1 MKKLNWGILSTSAF
15 AQRSFIP
22 AAQQSPVA
30 NVAAI
35 SSRNLSSA
43 KEVAKKM
50 GIPKVYGSYEEIIED
65 PEIDVIYNPLPNHMH
80 VEWTARA
87 IKAGKHVLCEKPLF
101 INPEEA
107 KGLIELRD
115 EYKVKVGEA
124 FMVKSHPQWQKAR
137 ELVESGA
144 LGTPS
149 MYIGTFNYYNDDPKN
164 IRNIEQYGGGALW
177 DIGCYTVMTSRYIF
191 GANPTRVV
199 ASVQK
204 DPEFNTDILSNVIL
218 EFPNEKR
225 AQFSVSTKTAKY
237 QRVQVLGS
245 EKILEI
251 MIPFNAPED
260 RPSVI
265 KINPGDILLEQEEK
279 IIIDTCN
286 HYVLEV
292 EDFTRAIEN
301 NTEVPVSLED
311 AYDHSMIINAIFKS
325 AETGQ
330 WVDIFAG

>member
-22 AAQQSPVA
+22 AAQESPVA
-30 NVAAI
+30 NVSAI
-35 SSRNLSSA
+35 SSRNLSNA
-43 KEVAKKM
+43 QEVAKKM
-50 GIPKVYGSYEEIIED
+50 GIPKVYGSYDEVIND

-80 VEWTARA
+80 VEWTAKA

-107 KGLIELRD
+107 NELIALRD

-137 ELVESGA
+137 EFVASGV
-144 LGTPS
+144 LGIPS
-149 MYIGTFNYYNDDPKN
+149 MYIGSFNYYNDDPKN

-191 GANPTRVV
+191 GENPVSVV
-199 ASVQK
+199 ASVHK
-204 DPEFNTDILSNVIL
+204 DPEFKTDILSSVIL

-237 QRVQVLGS
+237 QRVHVLGS

-251 MIPFNAPED
+251 MIPFNAPID

-265 KINPGDILLEQEEK
+265 KINPGDILFEKEEK

-286 HYVLEV
+286 HYVHEV

-301 NTEVPVSLED
+301 DTEVPVTLED

-325 AETGQ
+325 AETRQ
-330 WVDIFAG
+330 WVDIFPG

>member
-22 AAQQSPVA
+22 AAQESPVA
-30 NVAAI
+30 NVSAI
-35 SSRNLSSA
+35 ASRNLASA
-43 KEVAKKM
+43 QEVAKKM
-50 GIPKVYGSYEEIIED
+50 GIPKVYGSYDEIIND
-65 PEIDVIYNPLPNHMH
+65 QDIDVIYNPLPNHMH
-80 VEWTARA
+80 VEWTAKA
-87 IKAGKHVLCEKPLF
+87 IRAGKHVLCEKPLF
-101 INPEEA
+101 IHPEEA
-107 KGLIELRD
+107 KALIELRD
-115 EYKVKVGEA
+115 KYQVKVGEA

-144 LGTPS
+144 LGIPS

-164 IRNIEQYGGGALW
+164 IRNIEQFGGGALW

-191 GANPTRVV
+191 GENPVSVV
-199 ASVQK
+199 ASIHK
-204 DPEFNTDILSNVIL
+204 DPEFKTDILSSVIL
-218 EFPNEKR
+218 EFPGEKR

-245 EKILEI
+245 EKILDI

-260 RPSVI
+260 RSTVI
-265 KINPGDILLEQEEK
+265 KVNPGDILFKKEEK

-325 AETGQ
+325 AETRK
-330 WVDIFAG
+330 WVDIFPG

>member
-22 AAQQSPVA
+22 AAQESPVA
-30 NVAAI
+30 NVSAI
-35 SSRNLSSA
+35 ASRNLASA
-43 KEVAKKM
+43 QEVAKKM
-50 GIPKVYGSYEEIIED
+50 GIPKVYGSYDEIIND
-65 PEIDVIYNPLPNHMH
+65 QDIDVIYNPLPNHMH
-80 VEWTARA
+80 VEWTAKA
-87 IKAGKHVLCEKPLF
+87 IRAGKHVLCEKPLF
-101 INPEEA
+101 IHPEEA
-107 KGLIELRD
+107 KALIELRD
-115 EYKVKVGEA
+115 KYQVKVGEA

-144 LGTPS
+144 LGIPS

-164 IRNIEQYGGGALW
+164 IRNIEQFGGGALW

-191 GANPTRVV
+191 GENPVSVV
-199 ASVQK
+199 ASVHK
-204 DPEFNTDILSNVIL
+204 DPEFKTDILSSVIL
-218 EFPNEKR
+218 EFPGEKR

-245 EKILEI
+245 EKILDI

-260 RPSVI
+260 RPTVI
-265 KINPGDILLEQEEK
+265 KVNPGDILFKKEEK
-279 IIIDTCN
+279 IIINTCN

-311 AYDHSMIINAIFKS
+311 AYDHCMIINAIFKS
-325 AETGQ
+325 AETRQ
-330 WVDIFAG
+330 WVDIFPG